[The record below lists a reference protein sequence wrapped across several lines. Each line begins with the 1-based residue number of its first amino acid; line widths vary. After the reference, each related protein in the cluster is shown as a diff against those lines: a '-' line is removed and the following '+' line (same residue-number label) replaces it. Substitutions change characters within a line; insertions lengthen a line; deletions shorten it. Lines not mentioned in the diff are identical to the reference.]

1 MQNCNGEGKKKP
13 AEVSPS
19 QVSQSRGNTW
29 HLETAPVS
37 RNRSH
42 KVLWAISYLPSLIT
56 NAPLVMAAVQVTA
69 KRRYRTHL
77 QIFYR
82 IP

>member
-1 MQNCNGEGKKKP
+1 MQNCNTDDKKKP
-13 AEVSPS
+13 AEGSPS
-19 QVSQSRGNTW
+19 QFHRAVGKYLAFRDNPCEQESVPQ
-29 HLETAPVS
+29 
-37 RNRSH
+37 
-42 KVLWAISYLPSLIT
+42 VLWGISYLPSLIKNT
-56 NAPLVMAAVQVTA
+56 PLMMAAVQVTA

>member
-1 MQNCNGEGKKKP
+1 MQNCNREGKKKP
-13 AEVSPS
+13 VEVSPS
-19 QVSQSRGNTW
+19 QMSQSSGEHLAFRDSPCEQESVPQDALGNE
-29 HLETAPVS
+29 H
-37 RNRSH
+37 
-42 KVLWAISYLPSLIT
+42 LPSLIT